1 MLHQHA
7 TQRRGKMAGG
17 CAAPRPLRPVCR
29 DPVHRPL
36 GRWTRRTADGYKET
50 SKRPNSHSRSAA
62 RAGLE
67 AASATSPEGAG
78 AGGYG
83 EEASDAGSFTSE
95 RERDLSLAGNLRDLI
110 EKIQGA
116 LGRIDDGS
124 YGRCEVCGQPIE
136 AERLDALPYTTLC
149 LADARRRARVR

>member
-1 MLHQHA
+1 MA
-7 TQRRGKMAGG
+7 TKKTQGA
-17 CAAPRPLRPVCR
+17 
-29 DPVHRPL
+29 
-36 GRWTRRTADGYKET
+36 RT
-50 SKRPNSHSRSAA
+50 SHPRSAA
-62 RAGLE
+62 ASRPGPGAGKRITARDLKSFRRRLEDELTVLTGRHAGLE
-67 AASATSPEGAG
+67 AASATSPDVGG

-116 LGRIDDGS
+116 LERIDEGS

-149 LADARRRARVR
+149 LADARRRARAR

>member
-1 MLHQHA
+1 MA
-7 TQRRGKMAGG
+7 TKKTQGA
-17 CAAPRPLRPVCR
+17 
-29 DPVHRPL
+29 
-36 GRWTRRTADGYKET
+36 RT
-50 SKRPNSHSRSAA
+50 SHSRSASRTGPGAGKRITA
-62 RAGLE
+62 RDLKSFRRRLEDELTVLTGRHAGLE
-67 AASATSPEGAG
+67 AASATSPEGA
-78 AGGYG
+78 G

-95 RERDLSLAGNLRDLI
+95 RERDLSLVGNLRDLI

>member
-1 MLHQHA
+1 MA
-7 TQRRGKMAGG
+7 SKKTQGARSAH
-17 CAAPRPLRPVCR
+17 PRPGSRNGPGAGKRITAR
-29 DPVHRPL
+29 DLKSYRRRLEDELTVL
-36 GRWTRRTADGYKET
+36 TGR
-50 SKRPNSHSRSAA
+50 H
-62 RAGLE
+62 AGLE
-67 AASATSPEGAG
+67 AAGASSQEGAG

-83 EEASDAGSFTSE
+83 EEASDAGSYTSE
-95 RERDLSLAGNLRDLI
+95 RERDLSLVGNLRDLI

-124 YGRCEVCGQPIE
+124 YGRCEACGQPIE

>member
-1 MLHQHA
+1 MA
-7 TQRRGKMAGG
+7 TKKTQG
-17 CAAPRPLRPVCR
+17 PR
-29 DPVHRPL
+29 
-36 GRWTRRTADGYKET
+36 T
-50 SKRPNSHSRSAA
+50 SHSRSSAA
-62 RAGLE
+62 SRTGPGAGKRITARDLKSFRRRLEDELTVLTGRHAGLE
-67 AASATSPEGAG
+67 AASATSPDVGG

-95 RERDLSLAGNLRDLI
+95 RERDLSLVGNLRDLI

-116 LGRIDDGS
+116 LERIDDGS

-136 AERLDALPYTTLC
+136 SERLDALPYTTLC

>member
-1 MLHQHA
+1 MA
-7 TQRRGKMAGG
+7 TKKTQGA
-17 CAAPRPLRPVCR
+17 
-29 DPVHRPL
+29 
-36 GRWTRRTADGYKET
+36 RT
-50 SKRPNSHSRSAA
+50 SHSRSSAA
-62 RAGLE
+62 SRPGPGAGKRITARDLKSFRRRLEDELTVLTGRHAGLE
-67 AASATSPEGAG
+67 AASAASPDVGG

-116 LGRIDDGS
+116 LERIDEGR

>member
-1 MLHQHA
+1 MA
-7 TQRRGKMAGG
+7 TKKTQGARTTHSGSSASRTGPGAGKRITARDLKSFRR
-17 CAAPRPLRPVCR
+17 RLEDELTV
-29 DPVHRPL
+29 L
-36 GRWTRRTADGYKET
+36 TGR
-50 SKRPNSHSRSAA
+50 H
-62 RAGLE
+62 AGLE
-67 AASATSPEGAG
+67 AASATGQEGAG
-78 AGGYG
+78 AGYG

-95 RERDLSLAGNLRDLI
+95 RERDLSLVGNLRDLI

>member
-1 MLHQHA
+1 MA
-7 TQRRGKMAGG
+7 TKKPQSA
-17 CAAPRPLRPVCR
+17 
-29 DPVHRPL
+29 
-36 GRWTRRTADGYKET
+36 RT
-50 SKRPNSHSRSAA
+50 SHSRSASRTGPGA
-62 RAGLE
+62 GKRITARDLKSFRRRLEDELTVLTGRRAGLE

-78 AGGYG
+78 AGSYG